1 MAAVGGPIRDITIA
15 GRTFQVDGENEIEM
29 FLGGWTNEI
38 VSNGDGSARLIKTPK
53 TGQANKLPLV
63 IDDSRGDEAFIQE
76 VMNKHE
82 LVVVS
87 FTDINENVYVG
98 EMQLV
103 GDAMTNKRT
112 MVKEVDLQG
121 EIKQL
126 N

>member
-1 MAAVGGPIRDITIA
+1 MAAVGGPIKDVTIA